1 MASEEVTTGRAD
13 PTHEPLLNC
22 TAEMTPVNEI
32 SGTRGS
38 SARSELFE
46 ALHPDDAIET
56 IGEDNVSGTE
66 ERLQPAE
73 ELPED
78 EYPVWAWMVVF
89 ATLVVKALTMAFPS
103 CVGIFYTDL
112 QKEFNASNRDVSW
125 IPAIMRGLRHVAGPV
140 CSLLMERLGSRTT
153 VMLGGVL
160 SGLGLAATSLTQSIG
175 QLYITTGVLT
185 GLGFCFSLQPS
196 VAIIGH
202 YFVRRRALA
211 NAISSMGMGVGM
223 LCLPH
228 LATYLR
234 IEFGWRGSCLIL
246 GSVMLNCCVCGAV
259 MRPTGGRGASLMKR
273 QAPRPEE
280 ASATA
285 GRLPMWR
292 RGASSVSKH
301 MAFDQMRQNSR
312 YCVYVCGVTWMIL
325 GFGVPILYLY
335 PYATAHGMAPNK
347 ATMVLTCLG
356 VVNFVTRPLFGLVYN
371 KSWIKERH
379 ISFFSCAL
387 LLNGLS
393 NGLCCFGPS
402 FPLLMVYAAIQGL
415 SMSVVGS
422 LMFTIL
428 MNLVEM
434 SRLSSALGLVNLMK
448 SVTLFLGP
456 PLAGFLVD
464 ETGEYSYVFA
474 VCGAVVA
481 SSGVFLMVAFH
492 WLDSRPSGA
501 SSPASSD

>member
-1 MASEEVTTGRAD
+1 MPSEEVTTGRAD
-13 PTHEPLLNC
+13 PTHEPLLSC

-32 SGTRGS
+32 SGTRDS
-38 SARSELFE
+38 SARSELFA

-66 ERLQPAE
+66 ESLQPAE

-78 EYPVWAWMVVF
+78 VNPVWAWVVVF

-103 CVGIFYTDL
+103 CVGLFYTDL
-112 QKEFNASNRDVSW
+112 QKEFNASNSEVSW
-125 IPAIMRGLRHVAGPV
+125 IPAIIRGLRHAAGPF

-160 SGLGLAATSLTQSIG
+160 SGLGLAAASLTQSIG
-175 QLYITTGVLT
+175 QLYITAGVLT

-202 YFVRRRALA
+202 YFVRRRAFA
-211 NAISSMGMGVGM
+211 NAISSMGMGLGM

-228 LATYLR
+228 LVTYLR

-246 GSVMLNCCVCGAV
+246 GSVVLNICVCGAV
-259 MRPTGGRGASLMKR
+259 MRPTGARGAPLLKR
-273 QAPRPEE
+273 QTEE
-280 ASATA
+280 ASDTP

-292 RGASSVSKH
+292 RVASSVSKR
-301 MAFDQMRQNSR
+301 MAFDQMLQNSR
-312 YCVYVCGVTWMIL
+312 YCVYVCGVTWLIL
-325 GFGVPILYLY
+325 GFGVPIFYLY
-335 PYATAHGMAPNK
+335 PYAKALGMAPSK
-347 ATMVLTCLG
+347 ATDVLTCLA
-356 VVNFVTRPLFGLVYN
+356 VVNVLTRPLFGLVYN

-379 ISFFSCAL
+379 IGFFSCAL

-422 LMFTIL
+422 LMITIL
-428 MNLVEM
+428 MNFVEM
-434 SRLSSALGLVNLMK
+434 RRLSSALGLFNMMK
-448 SVTLFLGP
+448 SVPLFIGP
-456 PLAGFLVD
+456 PLAGVLVD
-464 ETGEYSYVFA
+464 VTGDYSYVFA

-492 WLDSRPSGA
+492 WLDSRASVA